1 MGGDDETSG
10 KTSRRRTDADRRA
23 IVTESFEVG
32 QSVSAVA
39 ERHGVSA
46 ASIYLWRRQEREG
59 AGGAARKAQDRSH
72 PPSPVTLVPV
82 TLVPVQIASAPEA
95 PARPA
100 PRDARIAI
108 RLANGRILEV
118 CEGIDPMQLV
128 RLVAALESTIPVG
141 GGP

>member
-82 TLVPVQIASAPEA
+82 QIASAPEA

-100 PRDARIAI
+100 PRDERIAI